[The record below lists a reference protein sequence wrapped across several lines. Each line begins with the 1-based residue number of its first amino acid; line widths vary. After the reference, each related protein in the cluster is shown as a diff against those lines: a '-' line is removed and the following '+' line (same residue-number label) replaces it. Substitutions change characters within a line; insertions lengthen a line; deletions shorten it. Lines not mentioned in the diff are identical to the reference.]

1 MHCQNSMN
9 RKVSQK
15 VSLKEQQ
22 NQFLFSSGSP
32 SSPSTKIDNQKPR
45 KRFPNFISRTGNES
59 TRGQTWVFLAT
70 LFFSFNFQKIILS
83 SEMAR
88 VYASVHIQTPSACW
102 FTKSSWGPQDVR
114 FWILLGRPFRI
125 CSYIYKTVYPFY
137 NQLCLLLILAK
148 SYTAEILQ
156 APSFF
161 LMSTAVFKTT
171 EYPLNHE
178 NLCFPLSGV
187 RTDLSSRN
195 TKERNRGKE
204 ENIS

>member
-1 MHCQNSMN
+1 MN
-9 RKVSQK
+9 QPEGRLGSFWQ
-15 VSLKEQQ
+15 
-22 NQFLFSSGSP
+22 LF
-32 SSPSTKIDNQKPR
+32 
-45 KRFPNFISRTGNES
+45 
-59 TRGQTWVFLAT
+59 
-70 LFFSFNFQKIILS
+70 FFSFNFQKIILS

-88 VYASVHIQTPSACW
+88 VYVSVHIQIPSARW

-125 CSYIYKTVYPFY
+125 CSYIYKTVYPLY

-171 EYPLNHE
+171 EYSLNHE
-178 NLCFPLSGV
+178 NPCFPLSGV

-195 TKERNRGKE
+195 SKERNRGKE